1 MAIFEKIDKR
11 FLKREDV
18 RHTLES
24 ADIWFNSC
32 TNLYTEY
39 FFADPVDK
47 KQESEIKRHILWF
60 FIGSL
65 DYLAGK
71 YPFSDSDYL
80 NVITAGLLLYRDLIG
95 ASEQECLDVIEEWML
110 KETSDKKVTKDEVH
124 KFFDYGSKECK
135 QRFEN
140 NDLHAEHRLFDYLND
155 IFDDYIEETTEK
167 SPHIDDLIEKK
178 NEISKEP
185 KDKEISYS
193 DYLTLILI
201 FFLAFILIVGA
212 VNLTKNNNKPNI
224 SQTTPYLQQTVYVT
238 KTGEKYHKSNCRY
251 LKKSVFKGKS
261 KIKLYKARNKGYTP
275 CKVCKP

>member
-1 MAIFEKIDKR
+1 M
-11 FLKREDV
+11 
-18 RHTLES
+18 
-24 ADIWFNSC
+24 
-32 TNLYTEY
+32 
-39 FFADPVDK
+39 
-47 KQESEIKRHILWF
+47 
-60 FIGSL
+60 
-65 DYLAGK
+65 
-71 YPFSDSDYL
+71 
-80 NVITAGLLLYRDLIG
+80 
-95 ASEQECLDVIEEWML
+95 
-110 KETSDKKVTKDEVH
+110 H